1 MATNQTTSPLAASA
15 NELRDIKPPVEIASG
30 WEWLWWTLAITALIG
45 VIALAVWIWRKSR
58 EHPVIVPVIPPHERA
73 RRKLEAALSL
83 FDQPKPFCT
92 LVSDAVRLY
101 LEERFELPVS
111 DRTTEEFLGEL
122 KDSKVLDRSQK
133 DLLEQFLAACDL
145 VKFTR
150 YEPGRQELEGLYK
163 SALRLIEE
171 TEPLPQPTG
180 TIHTLRVTHHETADR
195 R

>member
-1 MATNQTTSPLAASA
+1 MLVTNQLTDSPLAAAA
-15 NELRDIKPPVEIASG
+15 NELRDIKPPVEITSA
-30 WEWLWWTLAITALIG
+30 WEWLWWALAILVLIG
-45 VIALAVWIWRKSR
+45 VIALAARFWRKRR
-58 EHPVIVPVIPPHERA
+58 EQPVIVPVIPPHERA

-122 KDSKVLDRSQK
+122 KDSKILDRLQK
-133 DLLEQFLAACDL
+133 DSLEQFLAACDL
-145 VKFTR
+145 VKFAR
-150 YEPGRQELEGLYK
+150 YEPGREELEGLYK

-171 TEPLPQPTG
+171 TVPVRVQSPESRVQSPTA
-180 TIHTLRVTHHETADR
+180 V
-195 R
+195 

>member
-1 MATNQTTSPLAASA
+1 MATNQTALAASS
-15 NELRDIKPPVEIASG
+15 NELRDIKPPVEIPSG
-30 WEWLWWTLAITALIG
+30 WEWLWWTLAIMALIG
-45 VIALAVWIWRKSR
+45 VIALAARIWRKRR
-58 EHPVIVPVIPPHERA
+58 EQPIIVPVIPPHERA

-122 KDSKVLDRSQK
+122 TGSKVLDRSQK
-133 DLLEQFLAACDL
+133 DSLEQFLAACDL
-145 VKFTR
+145 VKFAR
-150 YEPGRQELEGLYK
+150 YEPGREELEGLYK

-171 TEPLPQPTG
+171 TAPVEVQSPESRVQSPTA
-180 TIHTLRVTHHETADR
+180 V
-195 R
+195 